1 MSYKYPATYKVKLDS
16 LLSYQ
21 RELNNIV
28 KFCGNNNIYP
38 DTAITAISE
47 LHRVEFLGDKYF
59 KNAEEFRID
68 EYYRNPS
75 TTFAGLPAIKMIGA
89 YYYNPNIFEIAR
101 GEESA
106 VNRVLWNTAL
116 FESKDAFFGVAYFA
130 DDQPSFNQFLPVVQK
145 MIDSVKL
152 TSMKPQIIE
161 EG

>member
-1 MSYKYPATYKVKLDS
+1 
-16 LLSYQ
+16 
-21 RELNNIV
+21 
-28 KFCGNNNIYP
+28 
-38 DTAITAISE
+38 
-47 LHRVEFLGDKYF
+47 
-59 KNAEEFRID
+59 
-68 EYYRNPS
+68 
-75 TTFAGLPAIKMIGA
+75 MIGT

-106 VNRVLWNTAL
+106 VNRVLWNTEL
-116 FESKDAFFGVAYFA
+116 FENKDAFFGVDSFA